1 MVASHNL
8 LSYGLLQRDQRGAK
22 QDYSGT
28 VDNLIIDRMVCQDGQ
43 RGHRNLSMAWIDVS
57 KAYDSVD
64 HRWLMEMLEHH
75 RLPEW
80 FGSFIGK
87 ISQIGTQGS
96 SRKRSRVARVQ
107 RSTISSK
114 ICHLCPALFT
124 LCLNPIAWKVRGTSG
139 YKLSKPISCKVTH
152 CYTLTTI

>member
-8 LSYGLLQRDQRGAK
+8 LIYGLLQRDQRGAK

-28 VDNLIIDRMVCQDGQ
+28 VDNLIIVRMVCQDGQ

-87 ISQIGTQGS
+87 ISQSWNTRIVTETKQGCES
-96 SRKRSRVARVQ
+96 SEIIHFKKDLEIADDLKMYA
-107 RSTISSK
+107 SSENNLERFMR
-114 ICHLCPALFT
+114 IVNVH
-124 LCLNPIAWKVRGTSG
+124 I
-139 YKLSKPISCKVTH
+139 
-152 CYTLTTI
+152 

>member
-8 LSYGLLQRDQRGAK
+8 LIYGLLQRDQRGAK

-28 VDNLIIDRMVCQDGQ
+28 VDNLIIVRMVCQDGQ

-57 KAYDSVD
+57 KAYDSVH

-75 RLPEW
+75 RLQEW

-87 ISQIGTQGS
+87 LSQS
-96 SRKRSRVARVQ
+96 
-107 RSTISSK
+107 
-114 ICHLCPALFT
+114 
-124 LCLNPIAWKVRGTSG
+124 
-139 YKLSKPISCKVTH
+139 
-152 CYTLTTI
+152 